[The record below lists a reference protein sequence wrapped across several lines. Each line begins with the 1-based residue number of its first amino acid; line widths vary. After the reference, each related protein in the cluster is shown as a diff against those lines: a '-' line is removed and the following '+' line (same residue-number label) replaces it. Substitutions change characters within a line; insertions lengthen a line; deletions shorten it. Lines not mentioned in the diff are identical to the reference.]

1 MSAGVARQA
10 LRRVRQVALL
20 TLLSLLLLEIVLQV
34 ASLVVPSR
42 GGAERAPEDGRKTV
56 LCVGDSFTY
65 GLGASSHEA
74 GAYPAQL
81 QRQLD
86 DAAPSTWRVVNAGFP
101 GRNSR
106 GVLERI
112 DAQLARV
119 RPAFV
124 CILVGLNDRW
134 SHPERLDLSATP
146 SASVS
151 DDRAWRFELRTLRL
165 WKLVLNQFRGET
177 AAAPAWDSDPLH
189 SDPLPALVATL
200 RAGDPALAA
209 DMAPGSTAPP
219 AMPSDDEKAK
229 IAALSLQPDAA
240 AENLPRLRAAARA
253 CAAQD
258 AKLALRASVIAL
270 AWTANVSRHVEE
282 LQGMATLDPNDLHTL
297 LESMQAPRALRD
309 HASAAFAARFGW
321 RQADGIW
328 LHPAS
333 GEQRALVAIRWEDLG
348 PEALRAF
355 EVHRDHVLQIVTRC
369 RAAGATPL
377 LLGYPN
383 RTSFPDEYL
392 IDVARRAGA
401 EFLSTVTAIEAR
413 LAQTPGEPLFVG
425 DGHCNDAGYGL
436 MAERV
441 AARLLAH

>member
-1 MSAGVARQA
+1 MNAGVARGA
-10 LRRVRQVALL
+10 LRRVGQVALL
-20 TLLSLLLLEIVLQV
+20 ALLSLLLLEVVLQV

-42 GGAERAPEDGRKTV
+42 GGAERAPEDGRRTV

-112 DAQLARV
+112 DAQLERV

-177 AAAPAWDSDPLH
+177 AAAPAWE

-200 RAGDPALAA
+200 PAGDPALAA
-209 DMAPGSTAPP
+209 DASPEPTASV
-219 AMPSDDEKAK
+219 AMPSDDEKAE

-253 CAAQD
+253 CVAGCEARAACERD
-258 AKLALRASVIAL
+258 RP
-270 AWTANVSRHVEE
+270 R
-282 LQGMATLDPNDLHTL
+282 LDG
-297 LESMQAPRALRD
+297 ER
-309 HASAAFAARFGW
+309 
-321 RQADGIW
+321 
-328 LHPAS
+328 PAS
-333 GEQRALVAIRWEDLG
+333 RR
-348 PEALRAF
+348 
-355 EVHRDHVLQIVTRC
+355 
-369 RAAGATPL
+369 RAAGH
-377 LLGYPN
+377 GH
-383 RTSFPDEYL
+383 
-392 IDVARRAGA
+392 ARSERPARSPRVRAG
-401 EFLSTVTAIEAR
+401 TARAARARERGVRGALR
-413 LAQTPGEPLFVG
+413 LATGRRHLASP
-425 DGHCNDAGYGL
+425 C
-436 MAERV
+436 ER
-441 AARLLAH
+441 

>member
-1 MSAGVARQA
+1 MNAGVARGA
-10 LRRVRQVALL
+10 LRRVGQVALL
-20 TLLSLLLLEIVLQV
+20 ALLSLLLLEVVLQV

-42 GGAERAPEDGRKTV
+42 GGAERAPEDGRRTV

-112 DAQLARV
+112 DAQLERV

-177 AAAPAWDSDPLH
+177 AAAPAWE

-200 RAGDPALAA
+200 PAGDPALAA
-209 DMAPGSTAPP
+209 DASPEPTASV
-219 AMPSDDEKAK
+219 AMPSDDEKAE

-253 CAAQD
+253 CASQD

-270 AWTANVSRHVEE
+270 AWTANVPRHVDE
-282 LQGMATLDPNDLHTL
+282 LRGMATLDPNDLHAL
-297 LESMQAPRALRD
+297 LESVQAPRALRE

-377 LLGYPN
+377 ILGYPN

-392 IDVARRAGA
+392 IDVATRADA
-401 EFLSTVTAIEAR
+401 EFLSTVSAIEAR
-413 LAQTPGEPLFVG
+413 LAQSPGEPLFVG